1 MKEAIGARVGRLI
14 AGSVNALIDA
24 VENAAPEVVM
34 EQALREIDG
43 ATDEVRVE
51 LGKVLATKHLA
62 NKRLLEENRKHE
74 ELGEQIEL
82 AVTQGRE
89 DLAEAAIARQF
100 DIEAQLP
107 VLETSI
113 TDAANQQ
120 KELEGYVAALAARRR
135 EMETELNQFRAA
147 QKAAAAAGAAAGAAG
162 PGGKSPSRKVGEAEN
177 AFNRVMTRAGGVPG
191 SSAMGADAAKLAELE
206 DLSRKNRI
214 QERLAEVKAKSGK

>member
-1 MKEAIGARVGRLI
+1 MKEAIGTRVGRLI

-74 ELGEQIEL
+74 ELGDQIEL

-107 VLETSI
+107 VLEASI

-147 QKAAAAAGAAAGAAG
+147 QKAAAAAGAAAGATG

-191 SSAMGADAAKLAELE
+191 SAAMGADAAKLAELE